1 MSFGS
6 VARCFRRHRGCA
18 FLKFSPRCRC
28 SLAGASASAGATQR
42 ARRSVAV
49 PLLGPAVLSAQHEM
63 LYRTSN
69 YINLINGI
77 VPLGRGRTMEMFK
90 IAARPLNGSGDPSR
104 IRTCNPRS
112 RNPLLYP
119 VELWDRPGG
128 SRPRYS
134 PYWLSLSST
143 ANMKNPLPRQDGRT
157 DFLKFAT
164 KADGGP

>member
-1 MSFGS
+1 
-6 VARCFRRHRGCA
+6 
-18 FLKFSPRCRC
+18 
-28 SLAGASASAGATQR
+28 
-42 ARRSVAV
+42 
-49 PLLGPAVLSAQHEM
+49 M
-63 LYRTSN
+63 L
-69 YINLINGI
+69 
-77 VPLGRGRTMEMFK
+77 K
-90 IAARPLNGSGDPSR
+90 IAARLLKGSGDPSR

-134 PYWLSLSST
+134 PYRLSLSST
-143 ANMKNPLPRQDGRT
+143 ANMKNPLPRQDCRT